1 MSDSPAAA
9 GTVIC
14 LTDPPITNFYNIL
27 TGHHL
32 AEALTEWRELM
43 WGTSR
48 SEQCKERTA
57 AEALFALPIFLG
69 LTIQRT
75 AADYQHLCAKAFF
88 QICGRGFC
96 LAQHPGSAR
105 DLTSSGSSPQAI
117 TDQSWYQ
124 NTPSSLRRDVWRCV
138 CITVFQRIFPGI
150 GLQWTSVLTCWI
162 RQRIGCFPFPSLP
175 SKFFLHLQNTL
186 LALES
191 SPQSLLLGNLT

>member
-117 TDQSWYQ
+117 TDQLVSKHPIITQEGCLEVCVHNSISENFPRNWAPVDLSANLLDKAAYWLL
-124 NTPSSLRRDVWRCV
+124 SFSL
-138 CITVFQRIFPGI
+138 TTLQVFPAPPKY
-150 GLQWTSVLTCWI
+150 TACT
-162 RQRIGCFPFPSLP
+162 
-175 SKFFLHLQNTL
+175 
-186 LALES
+186 
-191 SPQSLLLGNLT
+191 